1 MNPIADEPGIQRR
14 SRLNITREGYW
25 VPTNAMSKHARI
37 GLQYERYGL
46 HAPHKARCELDR
58 RNHLFSEFVARNGSL
73 KGCDHACRDQPHV
86 CVGEDLS
93 WTLPKKIMGSGE

>member
-1 MNPIADEPGIQRR
+1 MSLECSEDLGLISHEKGTGCLQ
-14 SRLNITREGYW
+14 
-25 VPTNAMSKHARI
+25 NAMSKHTRI

-46 HAPHKARCELDR
+46 HAPHKARCELGR
-58 RNHLFSEFVARNGSL
+58 WNHLFSEFVARNGSL